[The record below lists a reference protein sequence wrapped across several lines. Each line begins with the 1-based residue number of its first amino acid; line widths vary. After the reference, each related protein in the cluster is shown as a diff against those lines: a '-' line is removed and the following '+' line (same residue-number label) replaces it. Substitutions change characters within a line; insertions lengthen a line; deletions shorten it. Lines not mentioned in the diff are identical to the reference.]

1 MSKRREIRSRRQRE
15 RTRNRILV
23 ILLVAA
29 GGLLVVFALI
39 RPGIQKA
46 TGIPSANE
54 TPLVLITPRAVSVPL
69 SGTSMGDPN
78 AKVKLDVWEDFQCSG
93 CMYYSTKLEPQ
104 IIQAFI
110 ETGKIYYTFHF
121 MPFIDGGAGESHQA
135 ANAAMCAAEQGRFWD
150 YHDTLFANWTG
161 ENAGDY
167 TDIRLV
173 AYARQ
178 LGLDMAA
185 FNKCF
190 EANAYANQIS
200 QDAQAGSDKGVPP
213 TPGIFVNGQK
223 VKSSQGENY
232 IPSFEDIS
240 SAINTALMGK

>member
-1 MSKRREIRSRRQRE
+1 MSKRTEIRSRRQKE

-39 RPGIQKA
+39 RPGIQRA
-46 TGIPSANE
+46 TSTPSAND
-54 TPLVLITPRAVSVPL
+54 TPMVVITPRAINALVSE
-69 SGTSMGDPN
+69 TSMGSPD
-78 AKVKLDVWEDFQCSG
+78 AKVKMDVWEDFQCSG
-93 CMYYSTKLEPQ
+93 CMVYSTKLEPQ
-104 IIQAFI
+104 IIQTFV

-121 MPFIDGGAGESHQA
+121 MPFIDGGTGESHQS
-135 ANAAMCAAEQGRFWD
+135 ANAAMCATEQGRFWD

-161 ENAGDY
+161 ENVGDY
-167 TDIRLV
+167 ADIRLV

-178 LGLDMAA
+178 LGLDMVV

-190 EANAYANQIS
+190 EANAYASQIS

-232 IPSFEDIS
+232 IPSFEDIA
-240 SAINTALMGK
+240 SAINSASMGK

>member
-1 MSKRREIRSRRQRE
+1 
-15 RTRNRILV
+15 
-23 ILLVAA
+23 
-29 GGLLVVFALI
+29 
-39 RPGIQKA
+39 
-46 TGIPSANE
+46 
-54 TPLVLITPRAVSVPL
+54 
-69 SGTSMGDPN
+69 
-78 AKVKLDVWEDFQCSG
+78 
-93 CMYYSTKLEPQ
+93 
-104 IIQAFI
+104 
-110 ETGKIYYTFHF
+110 
-121 MPFIDGGAGESHQA
+121 
-135 ANAAMCAAEQGRFWD
+135 MCAAEQGRFWD

-213 TPGIFVNGQK
+213 TPGIFVSGQK